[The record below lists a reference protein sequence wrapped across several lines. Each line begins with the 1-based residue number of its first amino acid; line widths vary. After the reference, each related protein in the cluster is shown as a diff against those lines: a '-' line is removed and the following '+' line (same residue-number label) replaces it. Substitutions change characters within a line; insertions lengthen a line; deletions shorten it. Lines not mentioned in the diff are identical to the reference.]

1 MVKEKYFLTFSLF
14 HPVDYVL
21 HSYHTQKMLETLL
34 GFSLWYKPSKTLQP
48 SLFIP
53 VIKIDQAV
61 WDSLEIQTVKPNFPL
76 NKLDQF

>member
-1 MVKEKYFLTFSLF
+1 MVKEKPFLTFSLF
-14 HPVDYVL
+14 YLVDYVL
-21 HSYHTQKMLETLL
+21 HSYHTQMILEILA
-34 GFSLWYKPSKTLQP
+34 GFSLWYKPSNRLQP

-61 WDSLEIQTVKPNFPL
+61 WDSLAIQTVKLNFPL